1 MSTVYIIQRPRENKF
16 GWTPDLTDASRY
28 GAMEVV
34 FEANDRPQ
42 FLPGPMVHKARKVMK
57 DFGPDDYL
65 LWPGGGDPI
74 AVSICSMVAA
84 ERSPTVR
91 FLRWER
97 NRDEGVRDRRKGWY
111 MPVALE
117 LQEERSDGNQSA

>member
-1 MSTVYIIQRPRENKF
+1 MSTVYIVQRPSKNKF

-28 GAMEVV
+28 GSLEIV
-34 FEANDRPQ
+34 FEPDDRPQ
-42 FLPGPMVHKARKVMK
+42 FLPGPSYQKAKNILK

-74 AVSICSMVAA
+74 AVAICSMVAG
-84 ERSPTVR
+84 EYSPVVR

-97 NRDEGVRDRRKGWY
+97 NREEGVRDRRKGWY
-111 MPVALE
+111 MPVAIE
-117 LQEERSDGNQSA
+117 KERRTSDNKSA

>member
-1 MSTVYIIQRPRENKF
+1 
-16 GWTPDLTDASRY
+16 
-28 GAMEVV
+28 
-34 FEANDRPQ
+34 
-42 FLPGPMVHKARKVMK
+42 MK

-117 LQEERSDGNQSA
+117 LKEERIDGNQSA

>member
-1 MSTVYIIQRPRENKF
+1 MTVYIVQRPRENKF

-28 GAMEVV
+28 GALEVV
-34 FEANDRPQ
+34 FEEADRPQ
-42 FLPGPMVHKARKVMK
+42 FLPGPSLHKARTKMK
-57 DFGPDDYL
+57 NFSPEDYL
-65 LWPGGGDPI
+65 LWAGGGDPI
-74 AVSICSMVAA
+74 AVMICSIIAG
-84 ERSPTVR
+84 ENSPIVR

-117 LQEERSDGNQSA
+117 LERSSSIED

>member
-57 DFGPDDYL
+57 
-65 LWPGGGDPI
+65 
-74 AVSICSMVAA
+74 
-84 ERSPTVR
+84 
-91 FLRWER
+91 
-97 NRDEGVRDRRKGWY
+97 
-111 MPVALE
+111 E
-117 LQEERSDGNQSA
+117 L